1 MKKLIYSLLVIFSL
15 TLCVF
20 FVTESYAKYI
30 TSAQGNANMKVAR
43 WKIIV
48 NNEDIR
54 DNKTLEAEIK
64 PTFLETEHIASDV
77 IAPTSEGY
85 FDLIIDAT
93 AADVSFKYNINFSVN
108 ENSAVSDLV
117 VSKYSINDGAEIN
130 LPADN
135 QSIEN
140 TVLYSNNTSP
150 ISIRVYVLWNDGEG
164 STMDNEADT
173 NATKDGKKAMMDVNL
188 SFTQLK

>member
-1 MKKLIYSLLVIFSL
+1 MYRKYFVFVMAFLSFVLCIF
-15 TLCVF
+15 F
-20 FVTESYAKYI
+20 IEESYAKYVTA
-30 TSAQGNANMKVAR
+30 TSENAEINVAR
-43 WKIIV
+43 WRILV
-48 NNEDIR
+48 NNNDIR
-54 DNKTLEAEIK
+54 DNNSTNTTIT
-64 PTFLETEHIASDV
+64 PIFLGSEHIASG
-77 IAPTSEGY
+77 IEGY